1 METERRASR
10 GRHHE
15 PPADP
20 GAPRH
25 TGVERFVAF
34 AFRRRI
40 LVHAMV
46 GILVLTGLYAYQ
58 ELPVEAFPDLTNN
71 QVVVVTE
78 APGLAAGEVEQQV
91 TYPIETALMGV
102 PRSQQVRSLSK
113 FGLSIVTIVFD
124 DDVPVYFARQLVAER
139 VNEARGRL
147 PAGTEPTL
155 GPVATAFGEIY
166 QYLIEGDGAEPM
178 AKKTLQDWEVR
189 TRLRA
194 VRGVSE
200 INSWGGLTQEYQVLV
215 DPRKLDR
222 FGLSLRQVVTALAE
236 NNATFSGGFIE
247 HRSERFTVRGLG
259 RVSGVPDIQRIVV
272 ATVDS
277 VPVFVSDVAEIVV
290 GAAPRQGA
298 VTRDGKGESVA
309 GMVIMLKGENGKTVA
324 SRVKAKVAEI
334 QASLPKGLSIVPFYD
349 QSEVIDRTAHT
360 VRKNLL
366 EGSLLVILVLFL
378 FLKDIR
384 AALVVAAVIPL
395 SMLVGFLGMK
405 LFGVSANLMSL
416 GAIDFGLIVD
426 GAVVMM
432 ENFIRRKTEKGA
444 APLPGEDPRK
454 KHETILGA
462 AAVEVARPILFGVL
476 IIIAVYLPIFT
487 LQGLEGKMFKP
498 MAVTVCSAILGSL
511 LLSLTA
517 VPVASALVLK
527 EEMHEH
533 DEGWFRKLRRYYTVH
548 LADAMDHRTRT
559 LGVALAV
566 VVVALASVPFLG
578 TEFMP
583 KLDEGAILIET
594 RKLPSVSLPESADI
608 STRVER
614 IVRTFPEVKQVVT
627 KLGRPDV
634 ATEAMG
640 IYQGDVY
647 VNLHPVESWKTG
659 RTKAQLIDALAK
671 ALHEMPGVTVN
682 FTQPMAMRLDEV
694 VSGVKADVAVKVFG
708 PDSAALERI
717 GEEVRQQLAKVRGA
731 ADLQVEVLSGAAQ
744 VQIELDR
751 ARMAR
756 YGLNVS
762 DLRDVV
768 ETAVGGTVATEVLD
782 GPKRFG
788 VVVRLPDELRQS
800 PEAIG
805 SILLTAPGG
814 EMVPLQNV
822 ARIVTAP
829 GPEAINHESGQRRLV
844 VQTNVRGRD
853 IGSFVKEAQGLLAA
867 HVTLPAGYHVEWGGQ
882 FENQARATKRLA
894 IVVPLS
900 LAIIFGLLYLTFRL
914 ARQAA
919 LVILNVPFALVG
931 GIAALWLRGL
941 NLNLSASVGFI
952 ALFGVAVLNGVVMIT
967 SVNRLREEGMG
978 LRLALLTGA
987 GTRLKPV
994 MMTALVATLGFLP
1007 MALSHGA
1014 GAEIGRPLA
1023 SVVIG
1028 GITTS
1033 TLLTLI
1039 VLPTL
1044 YEMIEK
1050 RVLRR
1055 LPARPEAVPV
1065 APAGR

>member
-1 METERRASR
+1 MGGGRGEKAHRA
-10 GRHHE
+10 
-15 PPADP
+15 PAEA
-20 GAPRH
+20 GPRPK
-25 TGVERFVAF
+25 GVERFVA
-34 AFRRRI
+34 AAYRRRG

-46 GILVLTGLYAYQ
+46 AFLVLSGLWAWQ

-78 APGLAAGEVEQQV
+78 APGLSATEVEQQV
-91 TYPIETALMGV
+91 TYPVETALMGV
-102 PRSQQVRSLSK
+102 PRSQEVRSLSK
-113 FGLSIVTIVFD
+113 FGLSIVTVVFD
-124 DDVPVYFARQLVAER
+124 DDVPVYFARQLVTER
-139 VNEARGRL
+139 VGDARGRL
-147 PAGTEPTL
+147 PAGIEPAL

-166 QYLIEGDGAEPM
+166 QYLIEGDVADPM
-178 AKKTLQDWEVR
+178 TKKTLQDWDVR

-200 INSWGGLTQEYQVLV
+200 INSWGGQTREFHVLV
-215 DPRKLDR
+215 DPRRLDR
-222 FGLSLRQVVTALAE
+222 FSLQLRQVVDALAA

-247 HRSERFTVRGLG
+247 HRSERFTVRGMGLAKG
-259 RVSGVPDIQRIVV
+259 AEDLKRIVV

-277 VPVFVSDVAEIVV
+277 VPVLVSDVADVAV
-290 GAAPRQGA
+290 GEMPRSGA

-309 GMVIMLKGENGKTVA
+309 GMVIMLKGENGKRVA
-324 SRVKAKVAEI
+324 DRVKAAVAGIAE
-334 QASLPKGLSIVPFYD
+334 SLPKGLSIVPFYD
-349 QSEVIDRTAHT
+349 QSEVIDRTSHT

-366 EGSLLVILVLFL
+366 EGSLLVILVLFV
-378 FLKDIR
+378 FLKDLR

-444 APLPGEDPRK
+444 EAAPGEDPRR
-454 KHETILGA
+454 KHETVIGA

-487 LQGLEGKMFKP
+487 LEGLEGKMFKP
-498 MAVTVCSAILGSL
+498 MAITVCSAILGSL

-527 EEMHEH
+527 EAMHGH
-533 DEGWFRKLRRYYTVH
+533 DEGWFRKLRRYYSVH
-548 LADAMDHRTRT
+548 LADAMDHRGRT

-566 VVVALASVPFLG
+566 VAAAIGSVPFLG
-578 TEFMP
+578 SEFMP
-583 KLDEGAILIET
+583 KLDEGAILIES
-594 RKLPSVSLPESADI
+594 RKLPSVSLPESVEI
-608 STRVER
+608 STKVER
-614 IVRTFPEVKQVVT
+614 IVRTFPEVRQVVT
-627 KLGRPDV
+627 KIGRPDV

-647 VNLHPVESWKTG
+647 VNLHPREEWKSG
-659 RTKAQLIDALAK
+659 RTKEELIDAMAK
-671 ALHEMPGVTVN
+671 ALADLPGVTIN
-682 FTQPMAMRLDEV
+682 FTQPMAMRVDEV

-708 PDSAALERI
+708 ADDATLEKT
-717 GEEVRQQLAKVRGA
+717 GEEVRRVLETVRGA

-744 VQIELDR
+744 VEIDLDR

-762 DLRDVV
+762 DVRDVV
-768 ETAVGGTVATEVLD
+768 ETAVGGREATAVLD
-782 GPKRFG
+782 GPKRFA
-788 VVVRLPDELRQS
+788 VVVRLPDELRRS
-800 PEAIG
+800 PEAIA

-814 EMVPLQNV
+814 EKVPLGSV
-822 ARIVTAP
+822 ARVATAP
-829 GPEAINHESGQRRLV
+829 GPEAISHEQGSRRLV

-853 IGSFVKEAQGLLAA
+853 VGSFVAEAQKAIWA
-867 HVTLPAGYHVEWGGQ
+867 KVTIPAGYHLEWGGQ
-882 FENQARATKRLA
+882 FENQARATKRLMF
-894 IVVPLS
+894 VVPLS
-900 LAIIFGLLYLTFRL
+900 LALIFALLWLTFRL
-914 ARQAA
+914 TRQAA

-931 GIAALWLRGL
+931 GIAALWLRDL

-978 LRLALLTGA
+978 LRLAVLTGA
-987 GTRLKPV
+987 STRLKPV

-1044 YEMIEK
+1044 YEMVEA
-1050 RVLRR
+1050 RVARR
-1055 LPARPEAVPV
+1055 RETAA
-1065 APAGR
+1065 A